1 MYFYQVAPFYH
12 KAKCNILTW
21 AQPVDD
27 LENIKKDRIIMKKT
41 HYTRLAAIMLVC
53 VMAAS
58 AFFTACSKQEE
69 EEEIPP
75 PPPSDPLTGA
85 LVEDGF
91 DESALTRRTVAFV
104 VENAPD
110 ARPQWGMDDENY
122 SPDILLQG
130 EVEGG
135 ITRTLWLY
143 SDYKK
148 LPAVIGPM
156 RSARPPYIKFSE
168 MFDSVFIHWGM
179 SHSKGEYIGA
189 NSIFSWHGVDHI
201 NQMTLDDKEGLYDRD
216 GSRGVSSEH
225 TGIVHTDKL
234 EATMKNEGFRSEP
247 KEFTKLNFF
256 ETAQPVS
263 TDPAKT
269 VSVKYSDRADW
280 ENTDWTY
287 NEEDEMYHTSSFEND
302 FKRDNLLVLYD
313 DTEYITKSDYQGG
326 GGGSVTY
333 CDYLFSG
340 GKAQLF
346 TKGSVKELQWQR
358 KAGKLMLI
366 DPAVTME
373 DIEAKAAELMEAD
386 KKMSEKKAIREAAAA
401 LGAVIA
407 EVPMTDE
414 ELEEAM
420 TAFEKSKEA
429 GEVEE
434 DAEFEPEKYV
444 SQSLNKGKTWIG
456 WISANNGGSV
466 KVDAGDL
473 TITMPGS
480 EDAGEGEESAD
491 A

>member
-1 MYFYQVAPFYH
+1 MYFYQGAPFYH

-53 VMAAS
+53 VMAAT

-91 DESALTRRTVAFV
+91 DETALERRTVAFV

-122 SPDILLQG
+122 APDILLQG

-135 ITRTLWLY
+135 ITRTLWFY
-143 SDYKK
+143 SDYNK
-148 LPAVIGPM
+148 LPEVIGPT
-156 RSARPPYIKFSE
+156 RSARPPFIRFSKL
-168 MFDSVFIHWGM
+168 FDSVFIHWGM
-179 SHSKGEYIGA
+179 SHSKGDYVGA
-189 NSIFSWHGVDHI
+189 NTVFRREGIDHI
-201 NQMTLDDKEGLYDRD
+201 NQMTLDDQEGLYDRD
-216 GSRGVSSEH
+216 HSRNVSSEH
-225 TGIVHTDKL
+225 TGIIHTSKL
-234 EATMKNEGFRSEP
+234 EATMKNEKIRMEP
-247 KEFTKLNFF
+247 KEYSKLNFY
-256 ETAQPVS
+256 ETPQPVT
-263 TDPAKT
+263 TDAASKI
-269 VSVKYSDRADW
+269 SVTYSERADW
-280 ENTDWTY
+280 ETTDWTY

-313 DTEYITKSDYQGG
+313 DTEYITKENYEGG

-333 CDYLFSG
+333 CDYLFKG
-340 GKAQLF
+340 GRAQLF

-366 DPAVTME
+366 DPDVSME
-373 DIEAKAAELMEAD
+373 DVREKAYELMEED
-386 KKMSEKKAIREAAAA
+386 KKMSEKKAIREAVEA
-401 LGAVIA
+401 LGVVVA

-420 TAFEKSKEA
+420 AEFEAAKEA

-434 DAEFEPEKYV
+434 DAEFEPEMYV
-444 SQSLNKGKTWIG
+444 AQRLNKGKTWIG
-456 WISANNGGSV
+456 WVSANNGGSV
-466 KVDAGDL
+466 NVEAGDL

-480 EDAGEGEESAD
+480 DDAAEGEEETAS
-491 A
+491 